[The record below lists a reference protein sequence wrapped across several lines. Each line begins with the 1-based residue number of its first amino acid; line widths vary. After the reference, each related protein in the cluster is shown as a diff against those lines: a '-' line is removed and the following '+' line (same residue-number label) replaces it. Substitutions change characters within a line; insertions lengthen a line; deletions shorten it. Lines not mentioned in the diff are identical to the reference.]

1 MLELVTGGSGSGK
14 SAYAES
20 RICEYNRQASKPLF
34 YIATIYPYGKRQKR
48 RLRDIG
54 CFVKGKGLRH

>member
-20 RICEYNRQASKPLF
+20 RICEYNRQAFILQQCSLME
-34 YIATIYPYGKRQKR
+34 KRQKR
-48 RLRDIG
+48 RLRGIVFLG
-54 CFVKGKGLRH
+54 KEKGLRH